1 LFSAYLA
8 RALVSTK
15 MTNYKQRSGRQT
27 ASGFT
32 LIELL
37 VVIAIISLLMAI
49 LTPALQ
55 RVRENAKET
64 ICRAHLQNIGLGVTM
79 YLQDNDFRLADAQ
92 RTNGFYWYDSDGN
105 FRDLS
110 EEDFFG
116 DAYWG
121 LLYID
126 YVRGTEVFGCPTF
139 KKVAELIYPV
149 DPALIQE
156 TAFCINYHE
165 GLRDKKVASLRNH
178 HEIIISHDHVE
189 PRIEHD
195 ERDMFHNNDIPGA
208 MNLTHYRE
216 GQDRAK
222 FYRGIFRHS
231 IKYSD
236 PFQTGG
242 RANILWLDGHTS
254 SLQETTGDD
263 VRKRWYSGE

>member
-1 LFSAYLA
+1 MNRIRNQQKHIS
-8 RALVSTK
+8 K
-15 MTNYKQRSGRQT
+15 
-27 ASGFT
+27 GFT

-37 VVIAIISLLMAI
+37 VVIAIISLLMAM

-55 RVRENAKET
+55 KVRESAKET
-64 ICRAHLQNIGLGVTM
+64 VCRAHLKNIGLGVTM

-92 RTNGFYWYDSDGN
+92 STNGFCWYDSEGN

-110 EEDFFG
+110 EENFLG

-139 KKVAELIYPV
+139 KNVAELIYPV
-149 DPALIQE
+149 DPELIRE

-165 GLRDKKVASLRNH
+165 ELRGKKVSSFRSH
-178 HEIIISHDHVE
+178 HEVIISHDHVE
-189 PRIEHD
+189 PRVEHD
-195 ERDMFHNNDIPGA
+195 ERDMFHNNDTPGE

-231 IKYSD
+231 VKNSD
-236 PFQTGG
+236 PFQTDGK
-242 RANILWLDGHTS
+242 ANILWLDGHVS
-254 SLQETTGDD
+254 QLEETTGDN
-263 VRKRWYSGE
+263 VRKCWYTGQ